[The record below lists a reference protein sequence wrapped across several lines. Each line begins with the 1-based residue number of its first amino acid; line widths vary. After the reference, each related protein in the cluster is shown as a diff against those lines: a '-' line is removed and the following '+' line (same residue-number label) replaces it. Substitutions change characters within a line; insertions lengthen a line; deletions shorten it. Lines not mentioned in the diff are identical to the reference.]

1 MSILQREHLDDG
13 SFGQRLG
20 MPAELTWTQAQLD
33 ASLAELLAAR
43 PPGAVW
49 VFGYGSLMWNP
60 LLQVEQQVRATLHGW
75 QRRFCMRTTA
85 GRGTPER
92 PGRMLSLEPGGQA
105 QGLALRLP
113 AATLHDELRVLWR
126 REMVTGAYLPR
137 WLPVV
142 LADGSTVQ
150 AIVFVAN
157 PTHPQHEAD
166 ASVAAVVPV
175 IAGAAGAFGANTDY
189 VHALA
194 RALAAHGLQDDY
206 VAAICVHLP

>member
-20 MPAELTWTQAQLD
+20 MPAELTWSQAQLD
-33 ASLAELLAAR
+33 ASLAALLGAR
-43 PPGAVW
+43 PPGPVW

-60 LLQVEQQVRATLHGW
+60 LLQVEQQARATLHGW
-75 QRRFCMRTTA
+75 QRSFCMRTTA

-105 QGLALRLP
+105 QGLALRLRE
-113 AATLHDELRVLWR
+113 ATLAAELRALWR
-126 REMVTGAYLPR
+126 REMVTGAYRPR
-137 WLPVV
+137 WLPVE
-142 LADGSTVQ
+142 LADGGSVQ
-150 AIVFVAN
+150 AIGFVAN

-175 IAGAAGAFGANTDY
+175 IACAVGAFGANTDY

-194 RALAAHGLQDDY
+194 QALAAHGLQDDY
-206 VAAICVHLP
+206 VAAIRARLA